1 MDIIQ
6 ILNEWGG
13 GVLTILTMIVVFYT
27 TLKTKLGQDF
37 VATLTY
43 LMSKGTREQ
52 LTKHDERL
60 DNIDRRLLKGDNRFE
75 QLANDI
81 KQGDIHNKEVINGI
95 DRKVDIIITKLI
107 CQDDTSGIK

>member
-43 LMSKGTREQ
+43 LMSKGTRER
-52 LTKHDERL
+52 LTQHDERL
-60 DNIDRRLLKGDNRFE
+60 DNIDMRLLEDHLRFE

-107 CQDDTSGIK
+107 SQDNTSNK